1 VGLVKIIVHGKSVA
15 SMADSLHKKKGN
27 RPDGEDLPAAR
38 NESVTVSDIEKLFS
52 LMREN
57 EIAELEIE
65 QYKTKIHIVSKA
77 APVAAQPIMQYM
89 PAGMQAYPMM
99 QMGSQQAAG
108 SEAPANTGGNNPEPS
123 AGATHKPA
131 GGDAEESG
139 SSLPPNAKTILSP
152 MVGTFYRSPS
162 PEAPMFVKEGD
173 VVNEETVLCI
183 IEATKLMNEI
193 KAEAR
198 GKIVRILVENGMP
211 VEFNQPLFVLEP

>member
-1 VGLVKIIVHGKSVA
+1 
-15 SMADSLHKKKGN
+15 MADSLQKKKAN
-27 RPDGEDLPAAR
+27 RQEGEEMPPQK
-38 NESVTVSDIEKLFS
+38 NESVTIADIEKLFS

-77 APVAAQPIMQYM
+77 APAAPTMVSYMTPGMQPFPVVPMQGQAAAPDAAAAPAPAAPAPAV
-89 PAGMQAYPMM
+89 PAGKP
-99 QMGSQQAAG
+99 AAG
-108 SEAPANTGGNNPEPS
+108 AEANDPT
-123 AGATHKPA
+123 AG
-131 GGDAEESG
+131 
-139 SSLPPNAKTILSP
+139 LPPNAKTVLSP

-162 PEAPMFVKEGD
+162 PEAGPFVKEGD

-183 IEATKLMNEI
+183 IEAMKLMNEI